1 MLQGFRTQITRGIR
15 EQQQQQQLTA
25 IRRNFIY
32 NQRALGR
39 FEIFMSCSSHRQTV
53 LLRVESKTH
62 TREIFIQI
70 QIYNQ
75 FNRARRAASRITSP
89 RFIIRNSQGRF
100 HWAFCI
106 RFVPDAKWEKT
117 NDGGKGNNNIANK
130 KSIEGV
136 TSPVSRNALEIN
148 ENRKGKYKW
157 MDSTCGGAAE
167 LISRPRHIGI

>member
-1 MLQGFRTQITRGIR
+1 
-15 EQQQQQQLTA
+15 
-25 IRRNFIY
+25 
-32 NQRALGR
+32 
-39 FEIFMSCSSHRQTV
+39 MSCSSHRQTV

-89 RFIIRNSQGRF
+89 RSSSGIPKVDSTEPF
-100 HWAFCI
+100 AFDS
-106 RFVPDAKWEKT
+106 FQMPNGKKQ
-117 NDGGKGNNNIANK
+117 NDGGKGNDNIANK
-130 KSIEGV
+130 KSIGGV
-136 TSPVSRNALEIN
+136 TSPVSRNALEMN